1 MPRGAVEKVWSLREL
16 GATPDVPFTGVPF
29 GRVPDAVQRLEMKRV
44 GGDADFLSGVRLDR
58 KPRQRVH
65 TGVAVLRSTIPLRGR
80 YFGCSLKSTILYGA
94 ISISRTTSIYS
105 GESRLLGMFPPS
117 GSDRS
122 RNGLLNCW

>member
-1 MPRGAVEKVWSLREL
+1 VPRGAVEKVWSLREL

-65 TGVAVLRSTIPLRGR
+65 TGVAVLRSTIPFAGSLLRLQLEIHDLVR
-80 YFGCSLKSTILYGA
+80 C
-94 ISISRTTSIYS
+94 
-105 GESRLLGMFPPS
+105 
-117 GSDRS
+117 D
-122 RNGLLNCW
+122 LNFSHDFNIQR